1 MPRSCDLESDARAQP
16 RVCDLLTRVCVCV
29 PCVCVCSAG
38 AGCSS
43 SGPQALPPS
52 PAVAGRGAAGAIGA
66 VGGSVHLYPHIS
78 QGVLPLNYPDARL
91 SSVHMPPPPPRMQP
105 LLQAA
110 AAGGRSGGTSTTT
123 TDALSAGLPLGGAPH
138 ESLLGGPPGGGRDG
152 TPSST
157 IAEASEEGGADD

>member
-1 MPRSCDLESDARAQP
+1 M
-16 RVCDLLTRVCVCV
+16 CVC
-29 PCVCVCSAG
+29 CSAG

-66 VGGSVHLYPHIS
+66 VDGSVHLYPHIS
-78 QGVLPLNYPDARL
+78 QGVLPLNYADARL

-110 AAGGRSGGTSTTT
+110 AAGGGRSGGTSTTT

-138 ESLLGGPPGGGRDG
+138 ESLLGGPPGGGTRDG